1 MIALAARLG
10 LRLLQRLGMRNVY
23 VRRFLWVIAIGRW
36 LLNRR
41 RNSTQVVTLRQGEN
55 LVISMDKNEA
65 QFS

>member
-1 MIALAARLG
+1 VIALAARLG

-23 VRRFLWVIAIGRW
+23 VRRFLWVFAIGRW